1 MSRLNITPTLHLSG
15 QIDTSKH
22 SYFNLTLSHNMLLS
36 VVTVITKNMCHYHA
50 PSPRWGDVYRVVDV
64 GTWNRAS
71 EKLLLNSAAVR
82 WDNATSASL
91 VPESV
96 CSHACQPGEFR
107 VQLDPKC
114 CWECR
119 PCRSNEIV
127 ADNGTSC
134 AECDVL
140 YWPEPEHASA
150 CLPIIPTSY
159 TWRHTVSLLGITPSV
174 IGMVQ
179 CIVVFVFYVRNCRE
193 TLIKATT
200 LELSVVGLIG
210 AIIAYI
216 AAVLMLSQPTDAS
229 CYVSHVA
236 THLGFCV
243 TYASLLTV
251 SRWGGHDI

>member
-1 MSRLNITPTLHLSG
+1 MS
-15 QIDTSKH
+15 
-22 SYFNLTLSHNMLLS
+22 F
-36 VVTVITKNMCHYHA
+36 HA
-50 PSPRWGDVYRVVDV
+50 PSARWDEVYHVMAV

-71 EKLLLNSAAVR
+71 EKLFLDSAAVR
-82 WDNATSASL
+82 WDDVTSASL

-96 CSHACQPGEFR
+96 CSHACRPGEFR

-127 ADNGTSC
+127 AANGTTC
-134 AECDVL
+134 AECNAL
-140 YWPEPEHASA
+140 YWPEPENASL
-150 CLPIIPTSY
+150 CLPIMPTSY
-159 TWRHTVSLLGITPSV
+159 TWRHTVSLLGITLSV
-174 IGMVQ
+174 MGMVQ
-179 CIVVFVFYVRNCRE
+179 CIVVFVFYVRNRKE

-210 AIIAYI
+210 AVIAYL
-216 AAVLMLSQPTDAS
+216 AAILMLGQPTVAS
-229 CYVSHVA
+229 CYVSHVV

-251 SRWGGHDI
+251 SRRGGHRIAIHARLL